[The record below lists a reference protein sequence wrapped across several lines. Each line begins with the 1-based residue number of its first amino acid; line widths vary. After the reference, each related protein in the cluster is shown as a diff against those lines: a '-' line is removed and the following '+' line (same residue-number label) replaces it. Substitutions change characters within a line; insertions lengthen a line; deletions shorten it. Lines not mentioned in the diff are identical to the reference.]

1 MSRVAV
7 CIASYN
13 SARYLDLLLDSLMQQ
28 TLRDFTVYVCYD
40 GSTDDTAKIIEGW
53 QEVLPIVTV
62 EYEPVARVGLNK
74 RRVVARA
81 LADRPEYVQM
91 IDADDVVLP
100 RFLEAGVERLDQ
112 EDADWA
118 ITWGELFDGRTGY
131 IHSQMP
137 TLEELQQNNNKL
149 HAWAMFRAEV
159 LEHHNF
165 AEGLASGVDWELWLR
180 LFRDGYTGAIVEDE
194 LYQKRWH
201 ERSIT
206 VSDRM
211 GHEALRR
218 TVLETAGLD
227 VPP

>member
-13 SARYLDLLLDSLMQQ
+13 SASYLDLLLDSLMQQ

-131 IHSQMP
+131 IHSQVP
-137 TLEELQQNNNKL
+137 TLEELKQNNNKL

-159 LEHHNF
+159 LEHHQLCGG
-165 AEGLASGVDWELWLR
+165 AGQRGGL
-180 LFRDGYTGAIVEDE
+180 GAV
-194 LYQKRWH
+194 
-201 ERSIT
+201 
-206 VSDRM
+206 
-211 GHEALRR
+211 GEAVQGRIPGGGGR
-218 TVLETAGLD
+218 GGA
-227 VPP
+227 VPEAVA